1 MRRSS
6 APILGLLL
14 ALPAAAQQPLSA
26 IDWLDDPVPVTSV
39 TPIGEAPV
47 ATGVALPDVVVM
59 PLDGARRDAVGLL
72 PAAVTGL
79 PPTLWTAS
87 REARLQD
94 LWARASAEPLPA
106 VQALYYTLLLAEAE
120 PPDGDD
126 GAFLKTRVETLAG
139 FGAVQP
145 AHALLARAGPET
157 PLLFPLWFDLSLLTG
172 DEGAACTTLRKRP
185 ELHKKY
191 AARIFCMARDGDWQ
205 TAALQYDTARTLGL
219 LTRTEDRLLAL
230 YLDPDMV
237 EDAIALAPPSDLG
250 PLIFRLYE
258 AAGTPLPTRGLPRA
272 FATADL
278 DNTSGWKAEL
288 EAAERLTRTGALS
301 ENRLLGLYT
310 DRKPAASGGIW
321 DRVAA
326 VQAFDA
332 AATAR
337 DPEAMTQTL
346 NQVWRHM
353 QSVHLEVPFAAIY
366 AEALR
371 ETTLDGPAAAL
382 AWRISLLGPDY
393 ETAASKAPQG
403 RDARF
408 LADLAR
414 GNPAEEGATTRLER
428 QIAQAFTNPP
438 RPAAQHADLLR
449 DGKLGEAILTAA
461 TLLDNAGP
469 EDFAAVTRGLATLR
483 AVGLE
488 DTARRAALQRLLL
501 ERDR

>member
-1 MRRSS
+1 M
-6 APILGLLL
+6 
-14 ALPAAAQQPLSA
+14 
-26 IDWLDDPVPVTSV
+26 
-39 TPIGEAPV
+39 
-47 ATGVALPDVVVM
+47 
-59 PLDGARRDAVGLL
+59 
-72 PAAVTGL
+72 
-79 PPTLWTAS
+79 
-87 REARLQD
+87 
-94 LWARASAEPLPA
+94 
-106 VQALYYTLLLAEAE
+106 
-120 PPDGDD
+120 
-126 GAFLKTRVETLAG
+126 
-139 FGAVQP
+139 
-145 AHALLARAGPET
+145 
-157 PLLFPLWFDLSLLTG
+157 
-172 DEGAACTTLRKRP
+172 
-185 ELHKKY
+185 
-191 AARIFCMARDGDWQ
+191 
-205 TAALQYDTARTLGL
+205 
-219 LTRTEDRLLAL
+219 
-230 YLDPDMV
+230 
-237 EDAIALAPPSDLG
+237 
-250 PLIFRLYE
+250 
-258 AAGTPLPTRGLPRA
+258 
-272 FATADL
+272 
-278 DNTSGWKAEL
+278 
-288 EAAERLTRTGALS
+288 
-301 ENRLLGLYT
+301 
-310 DRKPAASGGIW
+310 
-321 DRVAA
+321 
-326 VQAFDA
+326 QAFDA

-414 GNPAEEGATTRLER
+414 GNPAEEGATTRLES

-469 EDFAAVTRGLATLR
+469 EDYAAVTRGLATLR

-501 ERDR
+501 ERNR